1 MKQLTDDHV
10 LFINASQNRNG
21 NTARIG
27 KQLITAPHYQQL
39 NLVDYK
45 IYQIGQDFPDDQF
58 TEVVDQIQQASYLVL
73 GTPVYWHAMSG
84 YLKVLLER
92 LSQMDNPEILRGKKI
107 SVFVQGAD
115 PSDTE
120 GSTKNIVKRF
130 ANVLGMDYQEIQ
142 ERKNL

>member
-1 MKQLTDDHV
+1 MKHSNQLNNDNI

-27 KQLITAPHYQQL
+27 RQLLNGTQYQQL
-39 NLVDYK
+39 DLVDYK
-45 IYQIGQDFPDDQF
+45 IYQIGQNYPDDQF
-58 TEVVDQIQQASYLVL
+58 AEIVDQIQQAQYLVL

-92 LSQMDNPEILRGKKI
+92 LSQMNNPDILRGKKI
-107 SVFVQGAD
+107 SVYVQGAD

-120 GSTKNIVKRF
+120 GPTKNIVRRF
-130 ANVLGMDYQEIQ
+130 ASVLGMDYQEI
-142 ERKNL
+142 

>member
-27 KQLITAPHYQQL
+27 KQLITTPHYQQL

-45 IYQIGQDFPDDQF
+45 IYQIGQAFSDDQF
-58 TEVVDQIQQASYLVL
+58 AEVVDQIQQASHLIL

-84 YLKVLLER
+84 CLKVLLER
-92 LSQMDNPEILRGKKI
+92 LSQMDNPEKI
-107 SVFVQGAD
+107 SVFVQDAD
-115 PSDTE
+115 PSETE
-120 GSTKNIVKRF
+120 GPTKNIVRRF
-130 ANVLGMDYQEIQ
+130 ANVLGMDYQEI
-142 ERKNL
+142 

>member
-1 MKQLTDDHV
+1 MKRSNQLNNDNI

-27 KQLITAPHYQQL
+27 RQLLNGTQYQQL
-39 NLVDYK
+39 DLVDYK
-45 IYQIGQDFPDDQF
+45 IYQIGQNYPDDQF
-58 TEVVDQIQQASYLVL
+58 AEIVDQIQQAQYLVL

-92 LSQMDNPEILRGKKI
+92 LSQMDNPDILRGKKI
-107 SVFVQGAD
+107 SVYVQGAD

-120 GSTKNIVKRF
+120 GPTKNIVRRF
-130 ANVLGMDYQEIQ
+130 ASVLGMDYQEI
-142 ERKNL
+142 